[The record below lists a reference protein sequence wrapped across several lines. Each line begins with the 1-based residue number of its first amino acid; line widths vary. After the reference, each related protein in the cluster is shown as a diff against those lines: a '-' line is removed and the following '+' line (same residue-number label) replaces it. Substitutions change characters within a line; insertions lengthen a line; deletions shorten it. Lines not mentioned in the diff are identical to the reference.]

1 MNDVA
6 GFLKA
11 LAELTK
17 EYQIAIGGCGDC
29 GSPWLDA
36 KPYHKFYQADAYVGE
51 HLTWDAETQTYS
63 VMLDGAVIAR
73 G

>member
-1 MNDVA
+1 MSDVA

-29 GSPWLDA
+29 GSPWLRINLEA
-36 KPYHKFYQADAYVGE
+36 EFYNEGNYVGYY
-51 HLTWDAETQTYS
+51 LTWDTEAKTYS
-63 VMLDGAVIAR
+63 VKDTE
-73 G
+73 